1 MGLHPC
7 FEVLTFDQIHDY
19 ADSLGP
25 FIKVVNRTNVRM
37 AQLARDQHFTAQRI
51 DITPV
56 VAMDLLEDLDRELD
70 AQLVVDDLVAVGD
83 ATAADEPPLYKT
95 FAHKTFGG
103 RRDFARR
110 GFGYGRH
117 GHAGGTLI

>member
-70 AQLVVDDLVAVGD
+70 TQLVVCCFGHRAPPPPPPEPPHKKNRPPKNRGGEKEPPPAEDLV
-83 ATAADEPPLYKT
+83 TAAT
-95 FAHKTFGG
+95 VM
-103 RRDFARR
+103 
-110 GFGYGRH
+110 
-117 GHAGGTLI
+117 